1 MSELMHGQIVEAT
14 IESHHYDERGQ
25 NDTPCIVLHTAVMD
39 ERVSV
44 TIWMTEKSMNIAKKQ
59 LKECGFDAQAHSI
72 MELDENRHLLAGNKV
87 EIEIEVNGNYVNG
100 KIPLGSAKLEKS
112 TASKLDALL
121 RAGGD
126 DTPAGEIPF

>member
-14 IESHHYDERGQ
+14 IESHNYDERGQ
-25 NDTPCIVLHTAVMD
+25 NGTPCIVLHTAVMD

-44 TIWMTEKSMNIAKKQ
+44 TIWMTEKSMNIAKKE

-72 MELDENRHLLAGNKV
+72 MALEENRHLLAGNKV
-87 EIEIEVNGNYVNG
+87 EIEIEVNGNYING

-112 TASKLDALL
+112 MASKLDAML
-121 RAGGD
+121 RSSKDETPSD
-126 DTPAGEIPF
+126 DIPF